1 MVEIRES
8 DSSQGFQMQQYAVD
22 NETQNSNY
30 LFMNS
35 QLPDSNFPMVNEYE
49 YKQQRYAAQK
59 SRDMSDVIYG

>member
-35 QLPDSNFPMVNEYE
+35 
-49 YKQQRYAAQK
+49 
-59 SRDMSDVIYG
+59 